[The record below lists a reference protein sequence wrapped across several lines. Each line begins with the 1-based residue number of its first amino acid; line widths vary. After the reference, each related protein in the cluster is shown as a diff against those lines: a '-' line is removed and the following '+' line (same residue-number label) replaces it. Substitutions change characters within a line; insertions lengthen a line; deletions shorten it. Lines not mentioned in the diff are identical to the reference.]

1 MTASITAVAGQGVQ
15 WTPMIALLA
24 PGQGA
29 QAPGM
34 LTPWLELEGAQ
45 DRIAAWSG
53 SAGLDLRRLGTTAD
67 AEEIKDTAV
76 AQPLIVALSLLAAE
90 HLLRRLD
97 LPTWIAAAPVA
108 GHSVGELAASAIA
121 GVLTS
126 DDAVALATVRGR
138 EMAAAC
144 ALVPTGMSAVL
155 GGDPDEV
162 AAVLAQLELDAANH
176 NGAGQIVAAGRLDAL
191 AALAA
196 DKPARTRVIP
206 LPVAGAFHTHF
217 MAPAERALASYAT
230 QLSAE
235 NPTRPLLSN
244 ADGQVVSEGAEMLAR
259 LVAQVTKPVRWDACM
274 ATLGALQVT
283 ATIELPPAGT
293 LSGLVRRD
301 LKGTVTL
308 ALKTP
313 DDLDKVADLIA
324 DHGSVANRADY
335 SGISA

>member
-1 MTASITAVAGQGVQ
+1 MTASITAVASQGVQ

-67 AEEIKDTAV
+67 AEEIKATAV
-76 AQPLIVALSLLAAE
+76 AQPLIVALSLLGAE

-97 LPTWIAAAPVA
+97 PPTWTTTAPVA

-121 GVLTS
+121 GVLTA

-138 EMAAAC
+138 EMAVAC

-155 GGDPDEV
+155 GGDPGEV
-162 AAVLAQLELDAANH
+162 AAVLAELELDTANH
-176 NGAGQIVAAGRLDAL
+176 NGAGQVVAAGRLDAL

-196 DKPARTRVIP
+196 HKPARTRVIP

-217 MAPAERALASYAT
+217 MAPAERALASYAA
-230 QLSAE
+230 QLTTE

-259 LVAQVTKPVRWDACM
+259 LVAQVTKPVRWDTCM
-274 ATLGALQVT
+274 ATLRALEIT

-301 LKGTVTL
+301 LKGTATL

-313 DDLDKVADLIA
+313 DDLDEVAGLIA
-324 DHGSVANRADY
+324 DHASARRADY